1 LVDKRIVQI
10 KLTKTN
16 HEILKRFITAS
27 KTVDPE
33 YNVKRTA
40 IVNMMFGEKLRE
52 ELKRFERKKP

>member
-1 LVDKRIVQI
+1 MQV

-16 HEILKRFITAS
+16 LGSLSRFIVES
-27 KTVDPE
+27 KVVDPE

-52 ELKRFERKKP
+52 ELKRLERKKP

>member
-1 LVDKRIVQI
+1 MDKRTVQV

-16 HEILKRFITAS
+16 LGSLSRFIVES
-27 KTVDPE
+27 KVVDPE

-52 ELKRFERKKP
+52 ELKRLERKKP